1 MAGEVR
7 EERAAPRAGDDHRRR
22 GLLAPVF
29 TGPGARRRTGA
40 VSHPE
45 AAWSKPVLV
54 ETDGPVRTFR
64 LNRPDRLNAVS
75 LSLYEALERGLEE
88 TAGDRAVRAVI
99 LTGVGRA
106 FCAGADLKAH
116 GERRQTPDERRA
128 YIETG
133 QRVYRLIQTLPQPAV
148 AAVNGHAIGA
158 GIELALSC
166 DFIVV
171 AEEARLRLPE
181 VALGT
186 FVGGGTAFTLRRRVG
201 YAKAAELILLGEF
214 FSGRDALDMGLANS
228 LAPAEDVLDRAGDLA
243 DRLAKN
249 APISMRLAKRVLDL
263 AARVS
268 PEEAMRAEADALE
281 ECMASEDWREG
292 LAAFA
297 EGRVPNYRGE

>member
-1 MAGEVR
+1 MEQV
-7 EERAAPRAGDDHRRR
+7 ER
-22 GLLAPVF
+22 
-29 TGPGARRRTGA
+29 
-40 VSHPE
+40 
-45 AAWSKPVLV
+45 PVLT

-75 LSLYEALERGLEE
+75 LPMYRALKRGLEE
-88 TAGDRAVRAVI
+88 TAADRAVRVVI

-116 GERRQTPDERRA
+116 GERRQTPGERRE

-133 QRVYRLIQTLPQPAV
+133 QRVYRLIQTLPQPVV

-166 DFIVV
+166 DFIVM
-171 AEEARLRLPE
+171 AEEAKLRLPE
-181 VALGT
+181 AALGT
-186 FVGGGTAFTLRRRVG
+186 FIGGGTAFTLRRRVG
-201 YAKAAELILLGEF
+201 YAKAAELILLGDF
-214 FSGRDALDMGLANS
+214 FSGRDAFEMGLANS
-228 LAPAEDVLDRAGDLA
+228 LAPAEEVLDRARNLA
-243 DRLAKN
+243 GRLAKN

-263 AARVS
+263 AERAS
-268 PEEAMRAEADALE
+268 PEETMRAEADALD

-297 EGRVPNYRGE
+297 EGRDPNYRGE